1 MPEKAK
7 RHLSELDLTGRSF
20 LTIHDYTPAEVV
32 TLLDLAAALKDVQKR
47 RVPHAFLEG
56 RAVAMIFMKTSTRT
70 RMSFEVGIEQLGAQ
84 PIFLNAGD
92 IQLRVGETIKDTANV
107 MSRYVDCIM
116 IRTFAQ
122 QDVEDLAR
130 YGQIP
135 VINGLTDD
143 HHPCQGMADA
153 LTIREHVGRLEGVKL
168 AYIGDGNNVAHSLAE
183 VGAKTGMHVV
193 ICTPEDY
200 RPDAAIIARA
210 QADAAETGATVT
222 LTANVEAA
230 VANAHVIYTDTFTS
244 MGQEAEHDAR
254 LAAMKAYQVNAELL
268 ELAGPQVK
276 VMHCLPAHWGEEITE
291 EVLYSE
297 SSVVFDQAENRLHA
311 QKAIMAAAHRLRR
324 GPRPHA
330 AGAPRHERGRG
341 GAEAAVATAPPL
353 PRAQIQLGN
362 HMMCSKYL
370 GEIGSPRTIGTNA
383 TTMPIA
389 SPATTMAV
397 HGR

>member
-7 RHLSELDLTGRSF
+7 RHLAELDLTGRSF

-32 TLLDLAAALKDVQKR
+32 ALLDLAEAIKDVQKR
-47 RVPHAFLEG
+47 RVPHRFLEG

-135 VINGLTDD
+135 VINGLTDE

-210 QADAAETGATVT
+210 QEDAKETGATVT

-254 LAAMKAYQVNAELL
+254 LAAMRAYQVNAELL
-268 ELAGPQVK
+268 KLAGPQVK

-311 QKAIMAAAHRLRR
+311 QKAIMAAL
-324 GPRPHA
+324 
-330 AGAPRHERGRG
+330 
-341 GAEAAVATAPPL
+341 
-353 PRAQIQLGN
+353 
-362 HMMCSKYL
+362 
-370 GEIGSPRTIGTNA
+370 
-383 TTMPIA
+383 IA
-389 SPATTMAV
+389 
-397 HGR
+397 

>member
-20 LTIHDYTPAEVV
+20 LTIHDFAPAEVIA
-32 TLLDLAAALKDVQKR
+32 LLDLADAMKSAQKR
-47 RVPHAFLEG
+47 RAPHPVLAG

-84 PIFLNAGD
+84 PVFLNAGD

-200 RPDAAIIARA
+200 RPDAGIIARA
-210 QADAAETGATVT
+210 QADAGETGATVT

-244 MGQEAEHDAR
+244 MGQEADHDVR
-254 LAAMKAYQVNAELL
+254 LAALRDYQVNMDLVR
-268 ELAGPQVK
+268 LAGPQVK

-297 SSVVFDQAENRLHA
+297 SSMVFDQAENRLHA
-311 QKAIMAAAHRLRR
+311 QKAIMAAL
-324 GPRPHA
+324 
-330 AGAPRHERGRG
+330 
-341 GAEAAVATAPPL
+341 
-353 PRAQIQLGN
+353 
-362 HMMCSKYL
+362 
-370 GEIGSPRTIGTNA
+370 
-383 TTMPIA
+383 IA
-389 SPATTMAV
+389 
-397 HGR
+397 

>member
-20 LTIHDYTPAEVV
+20 LTIHDFTPAEVV
-32 TLLDLAAALKDVQKR
+32 TLLDLAAALKDAQKR
-47 RVPHAFLEG
+47 RVPHAFLDG
-56 RAVAMIFMKTSTRT
+56 RAVAMIFMKTRTRT

-84 PIFLNAGD
+84 PMFLNAND

-122 QDVEDLAR
+122 KDVEDLAA

-168 AYIGDGNNVAHSLAE
+168 VYIGDGNNVTHSLAE

-193 ICTPEDY
+193 CCTPAGY
-200 RPDAAIIARA
+200 RPNTEIIARA
-210 QADAAETGATVT
+210 QEDAKETGATVE
-222 LTANVEAA
+222 LTDDVRAA
-230 VANAHVIYTDTFTS
+230 VEGADVIYTDTFTS
-244 MGQEAEHDAR
+244 MGQEAEHDVR
-254 LAAMKAYQVNAELL
+254 LAALRDYQVNMDLVR
-268 ELAGPQVK
+268 LAGPQVK

-291 EVLYSE
+291 EVLYSPH
-297 SSVVFDQAENRLHA
+297 SVVFDQAENRLHA
-311 QKAIMAAAHRLRR
+311 QKAVMAA
-324 GPRPHA
+324 
-330 AGAPRHERGRG
+330 
-341 GAEAAVATAPPL
+341 V
-353 PRAQIQLGN
+353 
-362 HMMCSKYL
+362 
-370 GEIGSPRTIGTNA
+370 
-383 TTMPIA
+383 IA
-389 SPATTMAV
+389 
-397 HGR
+397 